1 MEKKQGGFRGER
13 LRQRRAK
20 LGMTQR
26 DVARAIGMTIN
37 QVSRYE
43 KGEAEPGSVA
53 LSAIARVLNVSADW
67 LLGHVDAPDDVA
79 ESGMSEKDRTLLRLV
94 HQGETLAAIRL
105 VLDYDK
111 QDASYR
117 PKRRYTRPTAKRRFA
132 RLPDTSSL
140 VAVDTPTLETAEEA

>member
-1 MEKKQGGFRGER
+1 MMDKKLGGFRGER

-26 DVARAIGMTIN
+26 DVARSIGMTIN

-53 LSAIARVLNVSADW
+53 LSAISRVLNVSADW

-94 HQGETLAAIRL
+94 HQGETLAAVRL

-117 PKRRYTRPTAKRRFA
+117 PKRRYTRPTAKRRFS
-132 RLPDTSSL
+132 RVPDSG
-140 VAVDTPTLETAEEA
+140 VALETPTFERAEEV